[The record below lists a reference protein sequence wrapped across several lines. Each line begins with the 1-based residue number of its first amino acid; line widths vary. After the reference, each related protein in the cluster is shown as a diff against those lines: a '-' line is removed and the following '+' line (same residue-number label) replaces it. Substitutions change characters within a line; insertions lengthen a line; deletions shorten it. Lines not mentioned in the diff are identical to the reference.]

1 MISTIASKPLSAQSA
16 LLRKPARTRVAF
28 SVTAGIL
35 SALALLCG
43 SPNRDA
49 LSLT

>member
-28 SVTAGIL
+28 SVTGIL